1 MPVVMWPTICF
12 FLITSILK
20 GWYTR
25 QLDFVLAYTQAN
37 METELYMEIPK
48 GFHIDGD
55 RTKYVL
61 KLIKNL
67 YGQKQAGRVWNQ
79 HLLTQLRNLG
89 FIQSKV
95 DECVFYF
102 KRSVF
107 LVFTDDTILL
117 GPNQAELDQLVALL
131 HSTFKIQDEGTLAD
145 YLGLKVQ

>member
-1 MPVVMWPTICF
+1 
-12 FLITSILK
+12 
-20 GWYTR
+20 
-25 QLDFVLAYTQAN
+25 

-55 RTKYVL
+55 CTTYVL

-67 YGQKQAGRVWNQ
+67 YGQKQAGCIWNQ

-89 FIQSKV
+89 FVQSKV

-102 KRSVF
+102 KCSVF

-117 GPNQAELDQLVALL
+117 GPNQAELDELIALL